1 MDKNAER
8 KRRYYERNRNKILG
22 ELRYKRENRKPT
34 RGAKRRS
41 DMMREVR
48 RFFDRMADNISN
60 LFRSV
65 SVEKIGVSL
74 LTAACTVY
82 LVSESAKTLHL
93 TEGQGAFL
101 AAILCEILLVGV
113 SMLPVFTLKMQIM
126 RGNVV
131 QHGKR
136 KERKSEVI
144 VLRTTGHNPS
154 QKVSCVFVFN
164 LRMYSTM
171 TLL

>member
-1 MDKNAER
+1 
-8 KRRYYERNRNKILG
+8 
-22 ELRYKRENRKPT
+22 
-34 RGAKRRS
+34 
-41 DMMREVR
+41 MREVR

-154 QKVSCVFVFN
+154 QKVS
-164 LRMYSTM
+164 
-171 TLL
+171 